1 MEYVKLKD
9 VFSIKKGK
17 KVEQVE
23 KSENTIRYIQI
34 DDLRNN
40 DNIKYC
46 EKNERYVY
54 AQERDIIIAW
64 DGANAGTIGY
74 GLNGAIGSTLAL
86 LTKNDDRFCTEYCGL
101 FLKSKFKYLRDKC
114 TGATIPHISK
124 SSLEELEIPLISK
137 EEQLKIINIINLSK
151 NLLDKKKDQIN
162 LLDELVK
169 SRFIEM
175 FGNPFID
182 EKNFGIKKLSEVTI
196 INPKKM
202 EVKELD
208 QTLNVSFVPMDKVG
222 EKGQFNS
229 ELVKTI
235 KDVYS
240 GFTYFKEKDV
250 LFAKITPCMEN
261 GKGAI
266 AKDLK
271 NGIGFGST
279 EFHVIRPIKEKT
291 NSYWIYHLTTLIEF
305 RRLAERKMTG
315 SAGQK
320 RVPSD
325 FFINIQVVVPPIELQ
340 NQFADFVTQVD
351 KLKFEMEKSLKE
363 LEDNFNSLMQKAFK
377 GELF

>member
-17 KVEQVE
+17 KVEHVE

-169 SRFIEM
+169 SRFIEI
-175 FGNPFID
+175 FGDPI
-182 EKNFGIKKLSEVTI
+182 T
-196 INPKKM
+196 NPKGWEKR
-202 EVKELD
+202 KLA
-208 QTLNVSFVPMDKVG
+208 DKCSIITGNTPSRKVDEYYG
-222 EKGQFNS
+222 DYIEW
-229 ELVKTI
+229 I
-235 KDVYS
+235 KSDNITNA
-240 GFTYFKEKDV
+240 GTY
-250 LFAKITPCMEN
+250 
-261 GKGAI
+261 
-266 AKDLK
+266 
-271 NGIGFGST
+271 
-279 EFHVIRPIKEKT
+279 
-291 NSYWIYHLTTLIEF
+291 LTT
-305 RRLAERKMTG
+305 A
-315 SAGQK
+315 
-320 RVPSD
+320 
-325 FFINIQVVVPPIELQ
+325 
-340 NQFADFVTQVD
+340 
-351 KLKFEMEKSLKE
+351 KE
-363 LEDNFNSLMQKAFK
+363 
-377 GELF
+377 

>member
-175 FGNPFID
+175 FGNPLID

>member
-175 FGNPFID
+175 FGNPLID

-320 RVPSD
+320 EYLV
-325 FFINIQVVVPPIELQ
+325 I
-340 NQFADFVTQVD
+340 
-351 KLKFEMEKSLKE
+351 SL
-363 LEDNFNSLMQKAFK
+363 
-377 GELF
+377 